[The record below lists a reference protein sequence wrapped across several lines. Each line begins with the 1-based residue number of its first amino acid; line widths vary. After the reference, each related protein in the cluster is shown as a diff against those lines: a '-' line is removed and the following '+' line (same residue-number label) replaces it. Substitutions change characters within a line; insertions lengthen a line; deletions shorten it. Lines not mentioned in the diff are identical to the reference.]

1 MPEII
6 PPQQT
11 RITILHI
18 DDTEA
23 NRYVISRML
32 RDADFNLVEATTGEA
47 GLRLLTEQPPDLVI
61 LDVKL
66 PDIDGFEVC
75 RQIKVNPATATI
87 PVLFLSANYVKTED
101 KAHGLDTGADG
112 YLVQPVERVE
122 LVATIKALLRL
133 RQAET
138 SARLL
143 AREWQK
149 TFNAMNDGICLI
161 DGQQR
166 ILRYNRAMAEILGQP
181 TQEWIGRSLPQLKQL
196 LTGSAETPLFNQVR
210 KTGQRS
216 SRELQVADHWF
227 IFSLDPIYELDNPLP
242 EVATQDE
249 LPPNL
254 DRNDKRELK
263 FAGAV
268 CIFSDITALKA
279 AEAERRYLL
288 EQEQSARI
296 QAEQANRLK
305 DEFLATV
312 SHELRSPLNSMLGWI
327 RLLNTQ
333 GLDAQMTA
341 HALSTIERNVRA
353 QIQLIEAL
361 LDVSDIIQGKLR
373 LHIESLDVVSV
384 LQSALEI
391 IQPAADAKAIQLQLK
406 TPGMLENV
414 AGDPDRLQQ
423 VFWNLLSNAVKFTS
437 SGGRVEVRVE
447 QPDDSEPAATER
459 SQNAT
464 LHRFVKITV
473 ADTGKGISADFLPH
487 VFDRFRQADGSITRT
502 YSGLGLGLSMVRY
515 LVELHGGSVQVES
528 PGDGQGSS
536 FTVNLPLH
544 LPLQSYT
551 TSKTRSA
558 H

>member
-6 PPQQT
+6 PTQQP
-11 RITILHI
+11 RVTILHI

-23 NRYVISRML
+23 NRYIISRML
-32 RDADFNLVEATTGEA
+32 RDAGFDLLEATTGET
-47 GLRLLTEQPPDLVI
+47 GLRLLSEKPPDLVI

-66 PDIDGFEVC
+66 PDINGFEVC
-75 RQIKVNPATATI
+75 RQIRANPATATT

-122 LVATIKALLRL
+122 LLATVKALLRL
-133 RQAET
+133 HEAEA

-143 AREWQK
+143 AREWQT

-161 DGQQR
+161 NGEQL
-166 ILRYNRAMAEILGQP
+166 ILRCNRALAEILGQP
-181 TQEWIGRSLPQLKQL
+181 AQEWAGRSLSQLKQR
-196 LTGSAETPLFNQVR
+196 LTGSAETPLFERVKR
-210 KTGQRS
+210 TCQRA
-216 SRELQVADHWF
+216 SREMQVADRWF
-227 IFSLDPIYELDNPLP
+227 TFSLDPIYEQDNR
-242 EVATQDE
+242 VSAVGT
-249 LPPNL
+249 PPVDPDQTDNG
-254 DRNDKRELK
+254 ELK

-268 CIFSDITALKA
+268 CILSDITALKA
-279 AEAERRYLL
+279 VEAERRYLL
-288 EQEQSARI
+288 EQEQAARI

-333 GLDAQMTA
+333 ELDAQMTT
-341 HALSTIERNVRA
+341 HALSTIERNVKA
-353 QIQLIEAL
+353 QTQLIEAL
-361 LDVSDIIQGKLR
+361 LDVSNIIQGKLR
-373 LHIESLDVVSV
+373 LNVESLDLVCI

-391 IQPAADAKAIQLQLK
+391 IQPAADAKAIQLKLR
-406 TPGMLENV
+406 TPGMLENI

-437 SGGRVEVRVE
+437 NGGQVEIRVEP
-447 QPDDSEPAATER
+447 PDEIKSTTPEFSETVAPP
-459 SQNAT
+459 
-464 LHRFVKITV
+464 RFVKVTV
-473 ADTGKGISADFLPH
+473 ADTGKGISPDFLPH

-502 YSGLGLGLSMVRY
+502 YSGLGLGLSIVRH

-528 PGDGQGSS
+528 SGDGLGAS
-536 FTVNLPLH
+536 FSVKLPLCPPVQ
-544 LPLQSYT
+544 LPRLSQPV
-551 TSKTRSA
+551 
-558 H
+558 

>member
-6 PPQQT
+6 PSQQP

-18 DDTEA
+18 DDTES
-23 NRYVISRML
+23 NRYIIGRML
-32 RDADFNLVEATTGEA
+32 RDAEFDLIEATTGEA
-47 GLRLLTEQPPDLVI
+47 GLRLIGEKPPDLVI

-66 PDIDGFEVC
+66 PDVDGFEVC
-75 RQIKVNPATATI
+75 RQIRVNPATATI

-122 LVATIKALLRL
+122 LIATIKALLRL
-133 RQAET
+133 RDAEA

-143 AREWQK
+143 AREWQT

-161 DGQQR
+161 DGEQL
-166 ILRYNRAMAEILGQP
+166 ILRCNRAMAEILGKP
-181 TQEWIGRSLPQLKQL
+181 AQEWVGQSLSQVKQQ
-196 LTGSAETPLFNQVR
+196 LTGSTDTPLFDQVKQTR
-210 KTGQRS
+210 QRA
-216 SRELQVADHWF
+216 SREMQVADRWF
-227 IFSLDPIYELDNPLP
+227 IFSLDPIYEQDNRVS
-242 EVATQDE
+242 VAGKPS
-249 LPPNL
+249 LAS
-254 DRNDKRELK
+254 DRDGDYELK

-268 CIFSDITALKA
+268 CILSDITALKA
-279 AEAERRYLL
+279 AEAERRDLL
-288 EQEQSARI
+288 EQEQAARI

-333 GLDAQMTA
+333 GLDAQMTT
-341 HALSTIERNVRA
+341 HALSTIERNVKA
-353 QIQLIEAL
+353 QTQLIETL
-361 LDVSDIIQGKLR
+361 LDVSDIVQGKLR
-373 LHIESLDVVSV
+373 LKVKSLDLVSV

-391 IQPAADAKAIQLQLK
+391 IQPAADAKAIQLKLR
-406 TPGMLENV
+406 TPGVLEHI

-437 SGGRVEVRVE
+437 SGGRIEVRVDP
-447 QPDDSEPAATER
+447 PDDIEPITTEFSETILPP
-459 SQNAT
+459 
-464 LHRFVKITV
+464 RFVKVTV
-473 ADTGKGISADFLPH
+473 TDTGKGISSDFLPH

-515 LVELHGGSVQVES
+515 LVELHGGAVQVES
-528 PGDGQGSS
+528 LGDGQGAS
-536 FTVNLPLH
+536 FSVKLPLYPPVQ
-544 LPLQSYT
+544 LPKMGQ
-551 TSKTRSA
+551 RV
-558 H
+558 

>member
-6 PPQQT
+6 PPQQP

-18 DDTEA
+18 DDTET

-32 RDADFNLVEATTGEA
+32 RDADFDLIEATTGEA
-47 GLRLLTEQPPDLVI
+47 GLRILVEHPPDLVI

-75 RQIKVNPATATI
+75 RQIRMNPMTATT

-112 YLVQPVERVE
+112 YLVQPVEQVE

-133 RQAET
+133 HDAEA

-143 AREWQK
+143 AREWQT
-149 TFNAMNDGICLI
+149 TFNAINDGICLI
-161 DGQQR
+161 DGAQL
-166 ILRYNRAMAEILGQP
+166 ILRCNRAMAEILGQP
-181 TQEWIGRSLPQLKQL
+181 AQEWAGRSLSQLKQQ
-196 LTGSAETPLFNQVR
+196 LTGSTATPLFDRVKQ
-210 KTGQRS
+210 TGQRS
-216 SRELQVADHWF
+216 SREMQVADRWF
-227 IFSLDPIYELDNPLP
+227 IFSLDPIYEPDHQVLTVGNPPPDP
-242 EVATQDE
+242 EHDGNCDVMFT
-249 LPPNL
+249 
-254 DRNDKRELK
+254 
-263 FAGAV
+263 GAV
-268 CIFSDITALKA
+268 CILSDITALKA

-288 EQEQSARI
+288 EQEQAARI

-333 GLDAQMTA
+333 GLDAQMTT
-341 HALSTIERNVRA
+341 HALSTIERNVKT
-353 QIQLIEAL
+353 QTQLIETL

-373 LHIESLDVVSV
+373 LNVTSLDLVSV

-391 IQPAADAKAIQLQLK
+391 IQPAADAKAIQLKLK
-406 TPGMLENV
+406 TPGMLENI
-414 AGDPDRLQQ
+414 AGDPERLQQ
-423 VFWNLLSNAVKFTS
+423 VFWNLLSNAVKFTAN
-437 SGGRVEVRVE
+437 GGRVEIRVE
-447 QPDDSEPAATER
+447 LPEGRESITPEFSKTVTSP
-459 SQNAT
+459 
-464 LHRFVKITV
+464 RFVKVTV
-473 ADTGKGISADFLPH
+473 TDTGKGISPDFLPH

-515 LVELHGGSVQVES
+515 LVELHGGSVQVDS
-528 PGDGQGSS
+528 LGDGQGAS
-536 FTVNLPLH
+536 FSVSLPLSPVQ
-544 LPLQSYT
+544 LPKLGQPVF
-551 TSKTRSA
+551 
-558 H
+558 